1 MILVLKKYKN
11 KHHLINVNVNG
22 LHIRFILQ
30 RNALYAQKAYTLF
43 AINDQ
48 YSPWTFTCLAL
59 STNLTFWQQGHG
71 SENTSVQ
78 EN

>member
-48 YSPWTFTCLAL
+48 YSPWDIHLPGTKYKFYIWAAGTLK
-59 STNLTFWQQGHG
+59 
-71 SENTSVQ
+71 
-78 EN
+78 